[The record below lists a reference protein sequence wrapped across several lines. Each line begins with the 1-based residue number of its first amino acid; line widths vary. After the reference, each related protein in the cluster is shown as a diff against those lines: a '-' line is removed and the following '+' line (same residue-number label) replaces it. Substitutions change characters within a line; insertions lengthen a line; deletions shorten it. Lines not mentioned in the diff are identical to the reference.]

1 VSFSILINGQPT
13 DIFTPKRGLRQG
25 DPLSPYLFI
34 LCAEVLS
41 GLIAKGQAEG
51 NIHGIKIANS
61 APPISHLFFADDSL
75 FFCRSD
81 PEEAKYIL
89 DTLQLYQSIS
99 GQKVNLEKSEMVFN
113 SNLSEDIKRRF
124 QAQLPISISNKISKH
139 LGMPTHFGRSKV
151 QDFNFIMER
160 VNKKLKGWK
169 ERNLSFAGRGVL
181 IKAIAQAIPVFVMSC
196 FLLPQEICNRIES
209 AVCRF

>member
-1 VSFSILINGQPT
+1 MSFSILINGQPT